1 MEAQQLIPIDK
12 SQGGKDVVN
21 ARLLHEFLEVG
32 TEFAKWFTRRVEEY
46 GFTEG
51 ADFSSSLA
59 ESTGGR
65 QAQEFAITL
74 DMAKEL
80 SMVER
85 TEKGHQARRY
95 FIDCEKKLRGLAEA
109 PRPALP
115 TSFKEALQA
124 LLIEVEQKEVLEQQ
138 LALAAPKLAFVAS
151 IDASQNAVSF
161 AQAAKYLKIPGC
173 EGRNKLINRLRVEGV
188 LMKSREPYQRHID
201 KGRFEVQP
209 QTFKAGQKGER
220 ITGTTKVTPKGL
232 QWLAKKLRGEEVED

>member
-1 MEAQQLIPIDK
+1 MEPQQLIPIDK
-12 SQGGKDVVN
+12 SQGGKDVVS
-21 ARLLHEFLEVG
+21 ARLLHQFLEVG

-46 GFTEG
+46 GFVEG

-85 TEKGHQARRY
+85 TEKGQQARRY
-95 FIDCEKKLRGLAEA
+95 FIDCEKQLRGLAEA

-115 TSFKEALQA
+115 GTYREALVA
-124 LLIEVEQKEVLEQQ
+124 LLAEVEQKEVLEQQ

-151 IDASQNAVSF
+151 IDASRNAVSF
-161 AQAAKYLKIPGC
+161 AQAAKYLKIAGC
-173 EGRNKLINRLRVEGV
+173 EGRNKLINRLRVEGI
-188 LMKSREPYQRHID
+188 LMRNREPYQRHID
-201 KGRFEVQP
+201 AGRFEVQP

-220 ITGTTKVTPKGL
+220 ITGTTKVTPRGL
-232 QWLAKKLRGEEVED
+232 QWLAKRLRGEATED